1 MIVWGARCSQ
11 GEILNSLQLI
21 NMKCSEVRYI
31 NVLLYHIFLFI
42 LFYSNETKEVLL
54 LLVKVKA
61 LHIVEDFIEKHKL
74 EHLKL
79 MIGK

>member
-11 GEILNSLQLI
+11 GEILNSLKLI

-31 NVLLYHIFLFI
+31 NVLLYHIFL

-61 LHIVEDFIEKHKL
+61 LHVVEDFIEKHKL
-74 EHLKL
+74 EHLKV

>member
-1 MIVWGARCSQ
+1 MC
-11 GEILNSLQLI
+11 
-21 NMKCSEVRYI
+21 CYI
-31 NVLLYHIFLFI
+31 TFVFIFI

-61 LHIVEDFIEKHKL
+61 LHIVEDFIEKYEL

>member
-1 MIVWGARCSQ
+1 M
-11 GEILNSLQLI
+11 LI
-21 NMKCSEVRYI
+21 Y
-31 NVLLYHIFLFI
+31 LFFFF

-61 LHIVEDFIEKHKL
+61 LHIVEDFIEEHKL
-74 EHLKL
+74 EHLKS